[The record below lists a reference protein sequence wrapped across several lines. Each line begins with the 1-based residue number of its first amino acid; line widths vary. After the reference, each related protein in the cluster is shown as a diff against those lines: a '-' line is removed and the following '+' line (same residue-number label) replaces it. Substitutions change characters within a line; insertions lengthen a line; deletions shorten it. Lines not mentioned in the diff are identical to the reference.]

1 MSIKKTLCML
11 IAFAMIS
18 PMAMAK
24 KKKEKSPKSSETAGP
39 AAVKFV
45 SITEENIVV
54 SEKGK
59 EKTYTITED
68 TKIFNKDGEE
78 VGVADVDFTD
88 VVLDIDANDAKKVTK
103 ITEAKE
109 VKKSAGAS
117 AAAAKKA
124 KKDAKKKK
132 K

>member
-1 MSIKKTLCML
+1 MSIKKILCMF
-11 IAFAMIS
+11 IALAMIS

-24 KKKEKSPKSSETAGP
+24 KKKKGEAAAKQP

-54 SEKGK
+54 SEKGE

-78 VGVADVDFTD
+78 VGVADVDFAN
-88 VVLDIDANDAKKVTK
+88 VVLEKGDGDTVTK
-103 ITEAKE
+103 ITEAGAAAKG
-109 VKKSAGAS
+109 GAS
-117 AAAAKKA
+117 GAAAKKA
-124 KKDAKKKK
+124 KKKKKGGAE
-132 K
+132 